1 MSTSS
6 AVLTGGRPSAAS
18 RPRMARVGRPAAV
31 PRPSCGWCCGRR
43 RNLALVAVL
52 CCFPVLIG
60 FAVHHSPA
68 DAGDGPPFLSQ
79 VTDNGLFLVFTSLT
93 VLLPFFLPLA
103 VAVASG
109 ESVAGE
115 ASIGTLR
122 NLLVVP
128 VSRTRLLVVKYVGV
142 GGVRVRLRR
151 RGRAGRCRRRAACC
165 SRTATSRCCR
175 APRCRYAE
183 ALWRPL
189 LVLGYVTAMLAGL
202 AAIGLFVST
211 LTEVPIGAMAA
222 TAVLAIISQIA
233 DSIPQISAIH
243 PYLFSHP
250 WLRFGDVLRSP
261 MSVARV
267 AAGAADPARLPRGLP
282 AGRVGPAAAPR
293 TSPPDR
299 CTGPLTRAVVILVT
313 RHRLLAS
320 LG

>member
-6 AVLTGGRPSAAS
+6 APLTKPSKPVPVVSRTADLRLFRSELRLVL
-18 RPRMARVGRPAAV
+18 
-31 PRPSCGWCCGRR
+31 GRR

-60 FAVHHSPA
+60 LAVRASAPSG
-68 DAGDGPPFLSQ
+68 DDGPPFLSQ

-103 VAVASG
+103 VAVCSG

-128 VSRTRLLVVKYVGV
+128 VSRTRLLVVKYAATVVFAFVCAAAVAVVGV
-142 GGVRVRLRR
+142 VVGLALFP
-151 RGRAGRCRRRAACC
+151 RGDVTLLSGI
-165 SRTATSRCCR
+165 SVS
-175 APRCRYAE
+175 YGD
-183 ALWRPL
+183 ALWRTL

-202 AAIGLFVST
+202 AAIGLFIST

-222 TAVLAIISQIA
+222 TAVLAIVSQIA
-233 DSIPQISAIH
+233 DSIPQISAVH

-250 WLRFGDVLRSP
+250 WMAFGDVLRSP
-261 MSVARV
+261 ISWPGVQSGLV
-267 AAGAADPARLPRGLP
+267 TQAAYAAVFLTAAWARL
-282 AGRVGPAAAPR
+282 R
-293 TSPPDR
+293 TKDI
-299 CTGPLTRAVVILVT
+299 TG
-313 RHRLLAS
+313 
-320 LG
+320 

>member
-6 AVLTGGRPSAAS
+6 AVLTRPAERPSAA
-18 RPRMARVGRPAAV
+18 MARSADLRLFRSEVRLV
-31 PRPSCGWCCGRR
+31 MGRR
-43 RNLALVAVL
+43 RNLALIAVL

-60 FAVHHSPA
+60 FAVHHSPTTP
-68 DAGDGPPFLSQ
+68 GDGPPFLSQ

-103 VAVASG
+103 VAVTSG

-128 VSRTRLLVVKYVGV
+128 VSRTRLLVVKYAASVVFAFVCVAAVSLVGV
-142 GGVRVRLRR
+142 VVGLLLFPHGDVTLLSGTTV
-151 RGRAGRCRRRAACC
+151 
-165 SRTATSRCCR
+165 S
-175 APRCRYAE
+175 YAE
-183 ALWRPL
+183 ALWRSL

-233 DSIPQISAIH
+233 DSIPQVSAIH

-250 WLRFGDVLRSP
+250 WMRFGDVLRSP
-261 MSVARV
+261 MSVHGLQQGLLTQLAYLAIFLP
-267 AAGAADPARLPRGLP
+267 AAWARL
-282 AGRVGPAAAPR
+282 R
-293 TSPPDR
+293 TKDI
-299 CTGPLTRAVVILVT
+299 TA
-313 RHRLLAS
+313 
-320 LG
+320 

>member
-6 AVLTGGRPSAAS
+6 AVLTRPADRPSAA
-18 RPRMARVGRPAAV
+18 MARSADLRLFRSEVRLV
-31 PRPSCGWCCGRR
+31 MGRR
-43 RNLALVAVL
+43 RNLALIAVL

-68 DAGDGPPFLSQ
+68 TPGDGPPFLSQ

-103 VAVASG
+103 VAVTSG

-128 VSRTRLLVVKYVGV
+128 VSRTRLLVVKYLASVVFAFVCVAAVALVGV
-142 GGVRVRLRR
+142 VVGLLLFPHGSVTLLSGTTV
-151 RGRAGRCRRRAACC
+151 
-165 SRTATSRCCR
+165 S
-175 APRCRYAE
+175 YAE
-183 ALWRPL
+183 ALWRSL

-250 WLRFGDVLRSP
+250 WMRFGDVLRSP
-261 MSVARV
+261 MSVHGFQQGLWTQLAYLAV
-267 AAGAADPARLPRGLP
+267 FLPAAWARL
-282 AGRVGPAAAPR
+282 R
-293 TSPPDR
+293 TKDI
-299 CTGPLTRAVVILVT
+299 TA
-313 RHRLLAS
+313 
-320 LG
+320 

>member
-6 AVLTGGRPSAAS
+6 AVLTRPSGRTAS
-18 RPRMARVGRPAAV
+18 GFVHSADLRLFRSELRLVL
-31 PRPSCGWCCGRR
+31 GRR
-43 RNLALVAVL
+43 RNLALIAVL

-68 DAGDGPPFLSQ
+68 APGDGPPFLSQ

-128 VSRTRLLVVKYVGV
+128 VSRTRLLVVKYAASVVFALVCVAAVSLVGV
-142 GGVRVRLRR
+142 VVGLALFPHGDVTLLSGTTVSY
-151 RGRAGRCRRRAACC
+151 G
-165 SRTATSRCCR
+165 
-175 APRCRYAE
+175 E
-183 ALWRPL
+183 ALWRSL

-222 TAVLAIISQIA
+222 TAVLAIVSQIA
-233 DSIPQISAIH
+233 DSIPQISAVH

-250 WLRFGDVLRSP
+250 WMRFGDVLRSP
-261 MSVARV
+261 MSWDGLQQGLLTQLAYLAVFLP
-267 AAGAADPARLPRGLP
+267 AAWARL
-282 AGRVGPAAAPR
+282 R
-293 TSPPDR
+293 TKDI
-299 CTGPLTRAVVILVT
+299 TA
-313 RHRLLAS
+313 
-320 LG
+320 

>member
-6 AVLTGGRPSAAS
+6 ALLTRPAERPSAA
-18 RPRMARVGRPAAV
+18 MARSADLRLFRSEVRLV
-31 PRPSCGWCCGRR
+31 LGRR
-43 RNLALVAVL
+43 RNLALIAVL

-60 FAVHHSPA
+60 FAVHHSPTTP
-68 DAGDGPPFLSQ
+68 GDGPPFLSQ

-103 VAVASG
+103 VAVTSG

-128 VSRTRLLVVKYVGV
+128 VSRTRLLVVKYAASVVFAFVCVAAVALVGV
-142 GGVRVRLRR
+142 VVGLLLFPHGDVTLLSGTTV
-151 RGRAGRCRRRAACC
+151 
-165 SRTATSRCCR
+165 S
-175 APRCRYAE
+175 YAE
-183 ALWRPL
+183 ALWRSL

-250 WLRFGDVLRSP
+250 WMRFGDVLRSP
-261 MSVARV
+261 MSVHGLQQGLRTQLAYLAV
-267 AAGAADPARLPRGLP
+267 FLPAAWARL
-282 AGRVGPAAAPR
+282 R
-293 TSPPDR
+293 TKDI
-299 CTGPLTRAVVILVT
+299 TA
-313 RHRLLAS
+313 
-320 LG
+320 

>member
-6 AVLTGGRPSAAS
+6 AVLTRP
-18 RPRMARVGRPAAV
+18 VGRPADAMARSV
-31 PRPSCGWCCGRR
+31 DLRLFRSEVRLVMGRR
-43 RNLALVAVL
+43 RNLALIAVL

-60 FAVHHSPA
+60 LAVHHSPTTP
-68 DAGDGPPFLSQ
+68 GDGPPFLSQ

-103 VAVASG
+103 VAVTSG

-128 VSRTRLLVVKYVGV
+128 VSRTRLLVVKYAASVVFAMVCVASVSLVGV
-142 GGVRVRLRR
+142 VVGLVLFPHGDVTLLSGTTVSY
-151 RGRAGRCRRRAACC
+151 G
-165 SRTATSRCCR
+165 
-175 APRCRYAE
+175 E
-183 ALWRPL
+183 ALWRAL

-250 WLRFGDVLRSP
+250 WMRFGDVLRSP
-261 MSVARV
+261 MSWHGLQQGLLTQLAYLAVFLP
-267 AAGAADPARLPRGLP
+267 AAWARL
-282 AGRVGPAAAPR
+282 R
-293 TSPPDR
+293 TKDI
-299 CTGPLTRAVVILVT
+299 TA
-313 RHRLLAS
+313 
-320 LG
+320 

>member
-6 AVLTGGRPSAAS
+6 ALLTRPAERPSAA
-18 RPRMARVGRPAAV
+18 MARSADLRLFRSEVRLV
-31 PRPSCGWCCGRR
+31 LGRR
-43 RNLALVAVL
+43 RNLALIAVL

-60 FAVHHSPA
+60 FAVHHSPTTP
-68 DAGDGPPFLSQ
+68 GDGPPFLSQ

-103 VAVASG
+103 VAVTSG

-128 VSRTRLLVVKYVGV
+128 VSRTRLLVVKYAASVVFAFVCVAAVALVGV
-142 GGVRVRLRR
+142 VVGLLLFPHGDVTLLSGTTV
-151 RGRAGRCRRRAACC
+151 
-165 SRTATSRCCR
+165 S
-175 APRCRYAE
+175 YAE
-183 ALWRPL
+183 ALWRSL

-250 WLRFGDVLRSP
+250 WMRFGDVLRSP
-261 MSVARV
+261 MSVHGLRQGLWTQLAYLAV
-267 AAGAADPARLPRGLP
+267 FLPAAWARL
-282 AGRVGPAAAPR
+282 R
-293 TSPPDR
+293 TKDI
-299 CTGPLTRAVVILVT
+299 TA
-313 RHRLLAS
+313 
-320 LG
+320 

>member
-6 AVLTGGRPSAAS
+6 AVLTRPAERPSAA
-18 RPRMARVGRPAAV
+18 MARSADLRLFRSEVRLV
-31 PRPSCGWCCGRR
+31 LGRR
-43 RNLALVAVL
+43 RNLALIAVL

-60 FAVHHSPA
+60 FAVHHSPTTP
-68 DAGDGPPFLSQ
+68 GDGPPFLSQ

-103 VAVASG
+103 VAVTSG

-128 VSRTRLLVVKYVGV
+128 VSRTRLLVVKYAASVVFAFVCVAAVALVGV
-142 GGVRVRLRR
+142 VVGLLLFPHGDVTLLSGTTV
-151 RGRAGRCRRRAACC
+151 
-165 SRTATSRCCR
+165 S
-175 APRCRYAE
+175 YAE
-183 ALWRPL
+183 ALWRSL

-250 WLRFGDVLRSP
+250 WMRFGDVLRSP
-261 MSVARV
+261 MSVHGLQQGLLTQLAYLAV
-267 AAGAADPARLPRGLP
+267 FLPAAWARL
-282 AGRVGPAAAPR
+282 R
-293 TSPPDR
+293 TKDI
-299 CTGPLTRAVVILVT
+299 TA
-313 RHRLLAS
+313 
-320 LG
+320 

>member
-6 AVLTGGRPSAAS
+6 ALLTRPAERPSAA
-18 RPRMARVGRPAAV
+18 MARSADLRLFRSEVRLV
-31 PRPSCGWCCGRR
+31 LGRR
-43 RNLALVAVL
+43 RNLALIAVL

-60 FAVHHSPA
+60 FAVHHSPTTP
-68 DAGDGPPFLSQ
+68 GDGPPFLSQ

-103 VAVASG
+103 VAVTSG

-128 VSRTRLLVVKYVGV
+128 VSRTRLLVVKYAASVVFAFVCVAAVALVGV
-142 GGVRVRLRR
+142 VVGLLLFPHGDVTLLSGTTV
-151 RGRAGRCRRRAACC
+151 
-165 SRTATSRCCR
+165 S
-175 APRCRYAE
+175 YAE
-183 ALWRPL
+183 ALWRSL

-243 PYLFSHP
+243 PYLLSHP
-250 WLRFGDVLRSP
+250 WMRFGDVLRSP
-261 MSVARV
+261 MSVHGLQQGLLTQLAYLAV
-267 AAGAADPARLPRGLP
+267 FLPAAWARL
-282 AGRVGPAAAPR
+282 R
-293 TSPPDR
+293 TKDI
-299 CTGPLTRAVVILVT
+299 TA
-313 RHRLLAS
+313 
-320 LG
+320 

>member
-6 AVLTGGRPSAAS
+6 ALLTRPAERPSAA
-18 RPRMARVGRPAAV
+18 MARSADLRLFRSEVRLV
-31 PRPSCGWCCGRR
+31 LGRR
-43 RNLALVAVL
+43 RNLALIAVL

-60 FAVHHSPA
+60 FAVHHSPTTP
-68 DAGDGPPFLSQ
+68 GDGPPFLSQ

-103 VAVASG
+103 VAVTSG

-128 VSRTRLLVVKYVGV
+128 VSRTRLLVVKYAASVVFAFVCVAAVALVGV
-142 GGVRVRLRR
+142 VVGLVLFPHGDVTLLSGTTV
-151 RGRAGRCRRRAACC
+151 
-165 SRTATSRCCR
+165 S
-175 APRCRYAE
+175 YAE
-183 ALWRPL
+183 ALWRSL
-189 LVLGYVTAMLAGL
+189 LVLGYVMAMLAGL

-250 WLRFGDVLRSP
+250 WMRFGDVLRSP
-261 MSVARV
+261 MSVHGLQQGLWTQLAYLAV
-267 AAGAADPARLPRGLP
+267 FLPAAWARL
-282 AGRVGPAAAPR
+282 R
-293 TSPPDR
+293 TKDI
-299 CTGPLTRAVVILVT
+299 TA
-313 RHRLLAS
+313 
-320 LG
+320 

>member
-6 AVLTGGRPSAAS
+6 AVLTRPADHPSAA
-18 RPRMARVGRPAAV
+18 MARSADLRLFRSEVRLV
-31 PRPSCGWCCGRR
+31 MGRR
-43 RNLALVAVL
+43 RNLALIAVL

-60 FAVHHSPA
+60 FAVHHSPTTP
-68 DAGDGPPFLSQ
+68 GDGPPFLSQ

-103 VAVASG
+103 VAVTSG

-128 VSRTRLLVVKYVGV
+128 VSRTRLLVVKYLASVVFAFVCVAAVALVGV
-142 GGVRVRLRR
+142 VVGLVLFPHGDVTLLSGTTV
-151 RGRAGRCRRRAACC
+151 
-165 SRTATSRCCR
+165 S
-175 APRCRYAE
+175 YAE
-183 ALWRPL
+183 ALWRSL

-250 WLRFGDVLRSP
+250 WMRFGDVLRSP
-261 MSVARV
+261 MSVHGLQQGLLTQLAYLAV
-267 AAGAADPARLPRGLP
+267 FLPAAWARL
-282 AGRVGPAAAPR
+282 R
-293 TSPPDR
+293 TKDI
-299 CTGPLTRAVVILVT
+299 TA
-313 RHRLLAS
+313 
-320 LG
+320 

>member
-6 AVLTGGRPSAAS
+6 AVLTRPELAPVAARTADLRLFRS
-18 RPRMARVGRPAAV
+18 ELRLVL
-31 PRPSCGWCCGRR
+31 GRR

-60 FAVHHSPA
+60 VAVRASAPE
-68 DAGDGPPFLSQ
+68 GGEGPPFLSQ

-103 VAVASG
+103 VAVCSG

-128 VSRTRLLVVKYVGV
+128 VSRTRLLAVKYAASVVFALVCTAAVAVVGV
-142 GGVRVRLRR
+142 VVGLVLFP
-151 RGRAGRCRRRAACC
+151 RGDVTLLSGTTV
-165 SRTATSRCCR
+165 S
-175 APRCRYAE
+175 YGD
-183 ALWRPL
+183 ALWRTL

-202 AAIGLFVST
+202 AAIGLFIST

-222 TAVLAIISQIA
+222 TAVLAIVSQIA
-233 DSIPQISAIH
+233 DSIPQISGIH

-250 WLRFGDVLRSP
+250 WMAFGDLLRSP
-261 MSVARV
+261 ISWHGVQSGLLTQ
-267 AAGAADPARLPRGLP
+267 AAYIAIFLTAAWARL
-282 AGRVGPAAAPR
+282 R
-293 TSPPDR
+293 TKDI
-299 CTGPLTRAVVILVT
+299 TA
-313 RHRLLAS
+313 
-320 LG
+320 